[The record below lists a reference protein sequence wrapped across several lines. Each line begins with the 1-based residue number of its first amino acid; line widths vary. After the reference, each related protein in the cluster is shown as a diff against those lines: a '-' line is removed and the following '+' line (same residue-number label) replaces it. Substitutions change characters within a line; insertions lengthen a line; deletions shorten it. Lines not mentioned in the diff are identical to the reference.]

1 MGKRKTV
8 EQRHS
13 VTLRIGTP
21 VTIPWVSKN
30 GVKFELADDREKI
43 AEIRVTGALIHV
55 RRAGKKN
62 WARFTFKEFLDRL
75 VGSTN

>member
-1 MGKRKTV
+1 MAKRTL

-21 VTIPWVSKN
+21 VTIPWVSKK
-30 GVKFELADDREKI
+30 GVTLELADDKEKV
-43 AEIRVTGALIHV
+43 AEIRITGALIHI

-62 WARFTFKEFLDRL
+62 WVQFTFKDFLNKL
-75 VGSTN
+75 VQ

>member
-1 MGKRKTV
+1 MGKKKTV

-21 VTIPWVSKN
+21 VTIPWVSKK
-30 GVKFELADDREKI
+30 GVKLELADDQEKI

-55 RRAGKKN
+55 RRAANKN
-62 WARFTFKEFLDRL
+62 WTRFTFKEFLDRL
-75 VGSTN
+75 V